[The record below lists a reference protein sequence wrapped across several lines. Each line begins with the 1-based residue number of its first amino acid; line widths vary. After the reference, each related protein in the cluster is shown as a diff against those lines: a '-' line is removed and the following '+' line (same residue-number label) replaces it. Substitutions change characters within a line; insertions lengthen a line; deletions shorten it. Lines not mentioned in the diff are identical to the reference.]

1 MSITKR
7 DDKKNFLS
15 CCNFLTQ
22 ILVLPAVLRN
32 IISVA
37 FSLQIPHSVKLHA
50 SFYFVLAKIAAIIFT
65 IF

>member
-7 DDKKNFLS
+7 DDKKFFLS
-15 CCNFLTQ
+15 CWYFLTQ
-22 ILVLPAVLRN
+22 ILVLPVVLQN
-32 IISVA
+32 IIGVA
-37 FSLQIPHSVKLHA
+37 FSLQIPHSVNLHA